1 MSTETITDN
10 IHDRLA
16 ALRAYGQD
24 LADAEQGHAECVAE
38 ARNEVA
44 LYGDSGPGSALRN
57 SESAAALS
65 RMRAEMQTTQEVQT
79 PAYRRIDETG
89 VPAAVRFSS
98 PQGRA
103 EGQIVQVEYGTFGRG
118 EGCKGDPFMRRC
130 DTSTG
135 CAWSYYR
142 LDAIDDYDAWMHAG
156 RPTTVA

>member
-1 MSTETITDN
+1 MSTATITDN

-65 RMRAEMQTTQEVQT
+65 RMRAQFDALFVAFVDDFPEYG
-79 PAYRRIDETG
+79 PA
-89 VPAAVRFSS
+89 VPASHKF
-98 PQGRA
+98 A
-103 EGQIVQVEYGTFGRG
+103 EE
-118 EGCKGDPFMRRC
+118 PF
-130 DTSTG
+130 
-135 CAWSYYR
+135 
-142 LDAIDDYDAWMHAG
+142 
-156 RPTTVA
+156 